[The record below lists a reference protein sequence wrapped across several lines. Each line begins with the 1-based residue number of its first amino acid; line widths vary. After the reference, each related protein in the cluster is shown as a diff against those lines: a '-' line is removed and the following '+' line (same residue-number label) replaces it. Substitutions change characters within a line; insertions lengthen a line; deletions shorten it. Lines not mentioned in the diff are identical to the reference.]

1 MLQHYQWLESHE
13 FITMTYAKAQTVA
26 STDWL
31 RLLKFACMP
40 MIYWLPAWL
49 VCAALFATLNPKAD
63 SMRQK
68 GWAFLSNL
76 VMCCRA
82 QGWQDTQFWLC
93 AVPWVT
99 TLVICVITRVSPEA
113 PWAIPMGFG
122 YTLLW
127 LRNLSQY
134 HPLYTADVLNRLAQW
149 RWPALAW
156 FTAATVAITLYW
168 AWVPNANLNYYR
180 PTQMAAHVI
189 VDEWRREHPHQT
201 LGWSSGYWGENA
213 MVGFYAD
220 HQVKALPICQTAL
233 RP

>member
-149 RWPALAW
+149 RWPALA
-156 FTAATVAITLYW
+156 
-168 AWVPNANLNYYR
+168 
-180 PTQMAAHVI
+180 
-189 VDEWRREHPHQT
+189 
-201 LGWSSGYWGENA
+201 
-213 MVGFYAD
+213 
-220 HQVKALPICQTAL
+220 
-233 RP
+233 